1 MLTNVTATEVGGPG
15 FVTVWDSGTTQ
26 PLASTLNLNAAGET
40 RPNGT
45 IARLG
50 TGGRLSVFT
59 QIPAHLLADVS
70 GYLLS

>member
-1 MLTNVTATEVGGPG
+1 MLNVHVRDIRVEDVEV
-15 FVTVWDSGTTQ
+15 
-26 PLASTLNLNAAGET
+26 ET
-40 RPNGT
+40 G
-45 IARLG
+45 RLG